1 MIPFLSANKMY
12 MQRNHSL
19 GDSSEEMATIG
30 YLSPAHPDLLLAHI
44 QTELNKEFCSINA
57 QKDDNFLA
65 EHGVHRGVHGE
76 IVIAHGAVRRSS
88 KKQCNVVNSK
98 AVIVECPRSK
108 MGTTFKRCK
117 RLSGLSNGHL
127 I

>member
-1 MIPFLSANKMY
+1 

-44 QTELNKEFCSINA
+44 QTELNNKFPSINA
-57 QKDDNFLA
+57 QKDDKFLA
-65 EHGVHRGVHGE
+65 EHGVHPGVHGE
-76 IVIAHGAVRRSS
+76 IIIAHGAVCGSS
-88 KKQCNVVNSK
+88 KQHSNVVNLK
-98 AVIVECPRSK
+98 VVIVECPRGVK
-108 MGTTFKRCK
+108 WVTTFKRCK
-117 RLSGLSNGHL
+117 RLSGLSNGHP